1 MNLNIQSLLLCVV
14 MGVNIAHAVDSSSQH
29 LTKSTEYRELLRHT
43 VQPALTAKGMLVENI
58 LLGSTG
64 LPTGTQVRSEC
75 IVTWSGDPVHRW
87 GCQKKNPN
95 YDRPVQYVPP
105 QGAHSLDHTPDG
117 DLVLHR
123 WSEMSVLGTAS
134 GVFLMETRESAR
146 IAPDNT
152 VRSVGHSR
160 SITAQ
165 HTQGVVW
172 AEFLRI
178 ATGRIS
184 ETVLRAVQQIQ
195 RLPDGKL
202 LITTAPTGTSLR
214 WQLWV
219 APEDHWLIRRAEAQD
234 AHGTTLFTVET
245 LGTLR
250 DEQSGLVI
258 AAKAQISS
266 APLKI
271 SVQYTECSPK
281 ADLALLNALHLAT
294 SDKSATVSDCRTGDT
309 GSKCDAMQTRPIEH
323 PLRQRCCAD
332 CKE

>member
-1 MNLNIQSLLLCVV
+1 MKLNFLALLLCVT
-14 MGVNIAHAVDSSSQH
+14 MSANTAHALDSGSQH
-29 LTKSTEYRELLRHT
+29 ATKSTEYREVLRHT

-64 LPTGTQVRSEC
+64 LPAGTQVRSEC
-75 IVTWSGDPVHRW
+75 IVTWSGDPLRGW
-87 GCQKKNPN
+87 GCQKKNPT

-134 GVFLMETRESAR
+134 GVFLMETLESAR

-152 VRSVGHSR
+152 LRSVGHSR
-160 SITAQ
+160 SITAW
-165 HTQGVVW
+165 HTQGIVW

-178 ATGRIS
+178 ATGRIP
-184 ETVLRAVQQIQ
+184 ETMLSAVQQIQ

-202 LITTAPTGTSLR
+202 LITTAPTGTLLR

-219 APEDHWLIRRAEAQD
+219 VPEDHWLIRRAVAQD

-258 AAKAQISS
+258 AAKAQVSS

-281 ADLALLNALHLAT
+281 ADVALLNALHLAT
-294 SDKSATVSDCRTGDT
+294 SDKSATVSDYRLGDT
-309 GSKCDAMQTRPIEH
+309 GSK
-323 PLRQRCCAD
+323 
-332 CKE
+332 